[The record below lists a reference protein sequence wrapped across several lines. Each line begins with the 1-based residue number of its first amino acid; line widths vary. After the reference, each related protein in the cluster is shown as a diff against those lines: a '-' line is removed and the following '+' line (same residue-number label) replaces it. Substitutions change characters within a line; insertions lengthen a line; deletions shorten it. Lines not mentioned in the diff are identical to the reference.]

1 VVGNAAQQRLPG
13 RRQCVAAP
21 AANDMNTGEVECGG
35 DQRAEVLPPALA
47 HAGAGGGERNQPL
60 TDRRGIGL
68 DVAGGLSEE
77 PGDRA
82 HRRGEVMTALR
93 GQRVALLDVADHV
106 RQGCGS

>member
-1 VVGNAAQQRLPG
+1 MTSE
-13 RRQCVAAP
+13 RRFFHRP
-21 AANDMNTGEVECGG
+21 WLM
-35 DQRAEVLPPALA
+35 PALA
-47 HAGAGGGERNQPL
+47 AVNGTSRCRIAAGS
-60 TDRRGIGL
+60 GL

-82 HRRGEVMTALR
+82 HRRGEVVTALR